1 MFLESL
7 VSAWGGEDVSEEK
20 LYPDESDS
28 PNLNVL
34 IRTARKYLDDK
45 VTPTQFL
52 EEVKGMMARLDQA
65 LTEHRALYQIPG
77 ITDEVRE
84 VADRAEAAFD
94 EFRRGLSDFLR
105 YFDQQDPVVLEEGI
119 NTCKVASKKLRDSYQ
134 KFEEIQR
141 RDQMSRCLMCGH
153 LNQSNVR
160 NCLKCG
166 AVLPDEMERTAA
178 SKTETSSDLVMVP
191 PEYMQLYQAC
201 DLVAGQKIPTEQWRA
216 VVDTFLVSF
225 TQSRAF
231 VEEQLAAQAEALGEI
246 SELEG
251 IASLLV
257 RGLTEA
263 EKSLDLMLQYEE
275 DGEVDHLNQGW
286 MDLLKA
292 TRKVQE
298 AGVGF
303 YQTLEALQRAED
315 EAMEAVGEEE
325 LVEEEEAVEEDY
337 GGPEPA
343 GDQIEFEEE

>member
-1 MFLESL
+1 MFLDSL
-7 VSAWGGEDVSEEK
+7 VSAWGGDDVSDAT

-34 IRTARKYLDDK
+34 IRTARKYLDEK
-45 VTPTQFL
+45 VTPTEFL
-52 EEVKGMMARLDQA
+52 EEVKGMMARLEQA

-77 ITDEVRE
+77 ITDEVRG
-84 VADRAEAAFD
+84 VADQAEAAFD
-94 EFRRGLSDFLR
+94 EFRSGLSDFLN
-105 YFDQQDPVVLEEGI
+105 YFDQQDPVVLENGI
-119 NTCKVASKKLRDSYQ
+119 NVCKSASKKLREAYQ
-134 KFEEIQR
+134 RFEEIQK
-141 RDQMSRCLMCGH
+141 RDQMARCLMCGH

-178 SKTETSSDLVMVP
+178 SRAETSSDLVMVP

-201 DLVAGQKIPTEQWRA
+201 DLVAGQKIALEQWHQ
-216 VVDTFLVSF
+216 VVESFVVSF
-225 TQSRAF
+225 SQSRAF
-231 VEEQLAAQAEALGEI
+231 VEEQLAAQADALGEI

-257 RGLTEA
+257 RGLSEA
-263 EKSLDLMLQYEE
+263 EEALDEMLRFAD
-275 DGEVDHLNQGW
+275 DGVVDHLNQGW

-303 YQTLEALQRAED
+303 YQTLEALQRAEEEVAEN
-315 EAMEAVGEEE
+315 EAAAEAEEY
-325 LVEEEEAVEEDY
+325 EEEEEYHA
-337 GGPEPA
+337 PEPV
-343 GDQIEFEEE
+343 GDQIEYEEE

>member
-7 VSAWGGEDVSEEK
+7 VSAWGGDDVSDDT

-45 VTPTQFL
+45 VTPAQFL
-52 EEVKGMMARLDQA
+52 EEVKSMMARLEQA
-65 LTEHRALYQIPG
+65 LTEHQALYQIPG
-77 ITDEVRE
+77 ITDEVRG
-84 VADRAEAAFD
+84 VADQAEAAFD
-94 EFRRGLSDFLR
+94 EFRKGLQDFLN
-105 YFDQQDPVVLEEGI
+105 YFDQQDPAVLENGI
-119 NTCKVASKKLRDSYQ
+119 GVCKVASKKLREAYQ
-134 KFEEIQR
+134 KFEEIQK
-141 RDQMSRCLMCGH
+141 RDQMARCLMCGH

-160 NCLKCG
+160 QCLKCG

-178 SKTETSSDLVMVP
+178 SRAETSSDLVMVP

-201 DLVAGQKIPTEQWRA
+201 DLVAGQKIPLEQWHA
-216 VVDTFLVSF
+216 VIDSFVVSF
-225 TQSRAF
+225 SQSRAF
-231 VEEQLAAQAEALGEI
+231 VEEQLASQAEALGEI

-257 RGLTEA
+257 RGLAEA
-263 EKSLDLMLQYEE
+263 EAALDEMLAFAD
-275 DGEVDHLNQGW
+275 DGVVDHLNQGW

-303 YQTLEALQRAED
+303 YQTLEAMQRAED
-315 EAMEAVGEEE
+315 EAAE
-325 LVEEEEAVEEDY
+325 LGQEIHEEAVVEEEDY
-337 GGPEPA
+337 GGPAPA
-343 GDQIEFEEE
+343 GDQIEYEEE

>member
-7 VSAWGGEDVSEEK
+7 VSAWGGEDVSDDT

-45 VTPTQFL
+45 VTPSQFL
-52 EEVKGMMARLDQA
+52 DEVKAMMARLEQA

-77 ITDEVRE
+77 ITDEVRS
-84 VADRAEAAFD
+84 VADQAEAAFD
-94 EFRRGLSDFLR
+94 EFRKGLEGFLY
-105 YFDQQDPVVLEEGI
+105 YFDQQDPAVLEEGI
-119 NTCKVASKKLRDSYQ
+119 TICKSASKKLREAYS
-134 KFEEIQR
+134 KFEEIQK
-141 RDQMSRCLMCGH
+141 RDQMARCLMCGH

-166 AVLPDEMERTAA
+166 VVLPDEMERSAA
-178 SKTETSSDLVMVP
+178 SKGETSSDLVMVP

-201 DLVAGQKIPTEQWRA
+201 DLVAGQKIPLEQWHA
-216 VVDTFLVSF
+216 IIESFVVSF
-225 TQSRAF
+225 SQSRAF
-231 VEEQLAAQAEALGEI
+231 VEEQLAAQADALGEI

-263 EKSLDLMLQYEE
+263 EAALDQMLQFAD
-275 DGEVDHLNQGW
+275 DGVVEHLNQGW

-303 YQTLEALQRAED
+303 YQTLEALQRAEE
-315 EAMEAVGEEE
+315 EASEQEGDFEEE
-325 LVEEEEAVEEDY
+325 VPEEEEDY
-337 GGPEPA
+337 GGHEPV
-343 GDQIEFEEE
+343 GDQIEYEEE